1 VPLVRATVRSLSVD
15 AAAFEA
21 QETEGYR
28 AGREDTPLNGVHGME
43 VLHQVGPSIK
53 EPGAEGESGE
63 RSGVHRELGGWGRN
77 VDE

>member
-1 VPLVRATVRSLSVD
+1 
-15 AAAFEA
+15 
-21 QETEGYR
+21 
-28 AGREDTPLNGVHGME
+28 ME

-63 RSGVHRELGGWGRN
+63 RSGVHRELGGWGRD